1 MSNKS
6 ALRLSTNVVTP
17 VVKPPSAL
25 TVPVALISPVVSN
38 EYYGEVLLIPILFVE
53 WLIVNISIPDPNAQS
68 S

>member
-1 MSNKS
+1 
-6 ALRLSTNVVTP
+6 
-17 VVKPPSAL
+17 
-25 TVPVALISPVVSN
+25 VVSN

>member
-1 MSNKS
+1 LSNKS

-53 WLIVNISIPDPNAQS
+53 
-68 S
+68 

>member
-25 TVPVALISPVVSN
+25 TIPVALISPDTSN
-38 EYYGEVLLIPILFVE
+38 LYYGVSVAIPIFPVE
-53 WLIVNISIPDPNAQS
+53 RIVIRVEAVPAEVPV
-68 S
+68 